1 MARVQELF
9 TNKLLSLACGISDIK
24 LVYKVHPNSCTSPS
38 ISKRH
43 QSIAELASRHPN
55 IVLLTGN
62 KIDPFILAEH
72 SDLCIGLHSSV
83 LTYAWSLNIP
93 VLAHSRSSSAPFSSY
108 PIDFEFIEI
117 NDLTNIVKSL
127 TKNPSSTSILSF
139 NRLLYAIYQ
148 CVESQVEVNGP
159 KIVDFFNGNN
169 YDCTQYDNLTK
180 NPYLKDDLEF
190 MRVAHQATDSLS
202 VQLSL

>member
-1 MARVQELF
+1 MLSHISDRACLAKTCIKWLEKAFKLSDFYNKNQRKSIIPFKENYIVFFESSDDESSASQVLDYSMARVQELF

-83 LTYAWSLNIP
+83 RHMLGLNIP

-108 PIDFEFIEI
+108 PIDF
-117 NDLTNIVKSL
+117 V
-127 TKNPSSTSILSF
+127 
-139 NRLLYAIYQ
+139 Y
-148 CVESQVEVNGP
+148 
-159 KIVDFFNGNN
+159 
-169 YDCTQYDNLTK
+169 
-180 NPYLKDDLEF
+180 
-190 MRVAHQATDSLS
+190 
-202 VQLSL
+202 